1 MYSSKLLVFQRSI
14 SQLSYRLSTS
24 HTFPNEDLLYTVK
37 TTNGHIRS
45 ALYPLNAA
53 DYPKQVLPDLHLMKL
68 FRDIELLKENC
79 EQRNLI
85 LDINQLASDYQRWQ
99 THKKEYKRLRDLHHI
114 QEKLREEKKQT
125 NDLTMTDINETDINK
140 TKKRKKKIQSNTNT
154 SKEVTPKVLPENL
167 EFHDESEMI
176 TSVDNAWIESV
187 ANASRLTD
195 DSKYARG
202 EAIMNDNEFNSL
214 KQHFEQFRQKFR
226 LFDQRFIVACLH
238 LPAAQHIAVPAKPS
252 DGLTIYESPIPIVKH
267 AFNSKTWHELCHVE
281 KSDVSKFGPYWLGKA
296 PLHKHELVHTI
307 CTDLT
312 RLGFQE
318 MSSISMA
325 KPFIYEALGANINE
339 SRHVLTTFE
348 SADDPRS
355 RSLITSGLGSLA
367 SLLVP
372 FVRRT
377 FLQTDLPYYVF
388 TQGATYDVT
397 HEQTYKIQ
405 LLTMTNIRDTHL
417 KNFADP
423 LLDKEVTDLHLNS
436 SNISIE
442 RENEYNFHLK
452 TSLLNKNPYRFKQT
466 SSLDEL
472 FVELTRLMYTLYE
485 KFRLPFRII
494 NCSSDKLRSYES
506 MRLDYE
512 VFLPSSNSYVRVGSI
527 SLIGDYLSRRLMI
540 RHKKVKDDK
549 NVNIKE
555 KITSENDVPR
565 ETKFNYVQLIHVQVV
580 DVDMLTKCYVEKE
593 QKELFNHVQQDL
605 IKKQKLFEIEQEDIH
620 DSINRTFNKIFEQL
634 IEIRRF
640 CRNDIE
646 KQTLN
651 AQIELQQMLDAIQ
664 YMRTKCLMY
673 HGNTSETLDLFSTEL
688 EQCTERLSK
697 IILSPARDLDNL
709 LSYLTASFSSIPS
722 HYLPET
728 PVSSSLE
735 PISNQIIKVNPAVS
749 LSTITIDSGKNSDH
763 SYNNSIGVLNV
774 RNLSNFKFGPSIILA
789 YPCDMIASNGR
800 TILSYVI
807 EKNFLNYSTVSGINL
822 SSIKVYRL
830 LAPITANNARL
841 WDIAWCSWSK
851 FYLIVGNL
859 GLYSLCYPYDTNPY
873 TNEHLPQ
880 VNKLINF
887 RGLSFQHVRISSH
900 SNGWYIYMVDHQ
912 SVSIDL
918 YDRRSGQRLRHY
930 DNHSQ
935 HDILPLGF
943 HGFCLNKKLFAIVK
957 KTEVLS
963 TINNPHQVKNEQN
976 IQVYFFDLET
986 MLCIQQMSLYH
997 CSNVYDIKCCYEENI
1012 FMILAEPMQLILI
1025 NLDTNELI
1033 RKKLLDEGKHLYIIN
1048 DHEVFILRSECSIQ
1062 TLQYRN
1068 VK

>member
-1 MYSSKLLVFQRSI
+1 MYLSKLLLLQRSI
-14 SQLSYRLSTS
+14 TQLSYRLSTS
-24 HTFPNEDLLYTVK
+24 HTFPNEDLVYTVK
-37 TTNGHIRS
+37 STNGHIRS
-45 ALYPLNAA
+45 ALYPLSAA
-53 DYPKQVLPDLHLMKL
+53 DYPKQVLPDLHLIKI
-68 FRDIELLKENC
+68 FRDIELLKESC
-79 EQRNLI
+79 EQRNI
-85 LDINQLASDYQRWQ
+85 VLDINQLASDYQRWQ
-99 THKKEYKRLRDLHHI
+99 MHKKEYRRLRDLYQI
-114 QEKLREEKKQT
+114 QEKLRAERKQT

-140 TKKRKKKIQSNTNT
+140 TKKRKKKIQSNSNT
-154 SKEVTPKVLPENL
+154 LNETISKKPTENL
-167 EFHDESEMI
+167 ETDDELAMI
-176 TSVDNAWIESV
+176 SSVDNAWIESI
-187 ANASRLTD
+187 AKSSTLTN
-195 DSKYARG
+195 DSIYARG

-214 KQHFEQFRQKFR
+214 KQHFEQFRREFR

-238 LPAAQHIAVPAKPS
+238 LPAAQHIGVPAKS
-252 DGLTIYESPIPIVKH
+252 SNSIIIYESPIPIVKH
-267 AFNSKTWHELCHVE
+267 AFNSKSWHELCHVE
-281 KSDVSKFGPYWLGKA
+281 KNDVSKFGPYWLGKA
-296 PLHKHELVHTI
+296 PLHKHELVRSI
-307 CTDLT
+307 CTDLI

-339 SRHVLTTFE
+339 SCHVLTTFE
-348 SADDPRS
+348 SSDDPRS

-388 TQGATYDVT
+388 TQGATYDVE

-423 LLDKEVTDLHLNS
+423 LLDKELTDLQLNS
-436 SNISIE
+436 SNESIE
-442 RENEYNFHLK
+442 REHEYNLHLK
-452 TSLLNKNPYRFKQT
+452 NSLLSKNPFRFKQT
-466 SSLDEL
+466 SSLDEI
-472 FVELTRLMYTLYE
+472 FIELTRLMYNLYE

-494 NCSSDKLRSYES
+494 NVPSDKLRSYES

-512 VFLPSSNSYVRVGSI
+512 LFLPSSNSYVCVGSI

-549 NVNIKE
+549 NGNIKE
-555 KITSENDVPR
+555 KFTLKDDLPR
-565 ETKFNYVQLIHVQVV
+565 ETKYNYVQLIYVQVV

-593 QKELFNHVQQDL
+593 QKELFNHCQQHL
-605 IKKQKLFEIEQEDIH
+605 IKKQKLFEIEREDTH
-620 DSINRTFNKIFEQL
+620 NSINQTFNKIFEQL

-646 KQTLN
+646 TQTLN
-651 AQIELQQMLDAIQ
+651 VQIELQQMLDAIQ
-664 YMRTKCLMY
+664 YIRTKSLMY
-673 HGNTSETLDLFSTEL
+673 HGNTSETYDLFSIEL
-688 EQCTERLSK
+688 EQCNERLSK
-697 IILSPARDLDNL
+697 IVLSPARDLDNL
-709 LSYLTASFSSIPS
+709 LSYLTESLSSIPS

-728 PVSSSLE
+728 PLS
-735 PISNQIIKVNPAVS
+735 PISNQIIKRKSNIS
-749 LSTITIDSGKNSDH
+749 SSTITIDSGKNSDH
-763 SYNNSIGVLNV
+763 SFNNSIAVLNV
-774 RNLSNFKFGPSIILA
+774 KNLSNFKFGPSIILA

-800 TILSYVI
+800 SILSYVI
-807 EKNFLNYSTVSGINL
+807 EKNFLNYSTVSGVNL
-822 SSIKVYRL
+822 SNIKVYRL

-841 WDIAWCSWSK
+841 WDIAWCPWSK

-873 TNEHLPQ
+873 TNEHFPQ

-887 RGLSFQHVRISSH
+887 RGLSFQHVRILSH
-900 SNGWYIYMVDHQ
+900 LNGWYIYMVEHQ

-930 DNHSQ
+930 DNHIQ
-935 HDILPLGF
+935 HDLIPLGF
-943 HGFCLNKKLFAIVK
+943 HGFCLSKKLFAIVK

-963 TINNPHQVKNEQN
+963 TINNPHQIENVQN
-976 IQVYFFDLET
+976 IQIYFFDLET
-986 MLCIQQMSLYH
+986 MLCIQQMPLYN

-1033 RKKLLDEGKHLYIIN
+1033 SKKLLDEGKHLCIIN
-1048 DHEVFILRSECSIQ
+1048 DHAVFILRSECSIQ

-1068 VK
+1068 NK